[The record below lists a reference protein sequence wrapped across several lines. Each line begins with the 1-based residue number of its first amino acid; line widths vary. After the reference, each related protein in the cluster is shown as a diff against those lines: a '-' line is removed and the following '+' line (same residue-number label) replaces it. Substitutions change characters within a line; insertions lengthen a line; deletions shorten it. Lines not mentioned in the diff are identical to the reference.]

1 MLEGAKGTGKTET
14 ARQFANSAVYLD
26 TDPQVKQ
33 LLDVDPAL
41 VLNGERPRLLD
52 EWQVAPTLWNYVRR
66 AVDNSGASGEFIL
79 TGSAQPIDDKTRH
92 SGAGRFS
99 RLRMRPFTMLES
111 GQAHAAVSLTKLFDS
126 ATARAPESVVSFQEV
141 LERMV
146 HGGFPG
152 ARNLS
157 INEAMQ
163 FHNDYLDQI
172 SRLNIPGS
180 GLPDY
185 DPVRIRALLSSIAR
199 NVASEVRIATLAQ
212 DIQGFESDVAR
223 STVMQYISALKRIFL
238 LEEQPAWA
246 PALRSRARLRN
257 SPKLHLVDVALAI
270 AALRTNVQ
278 GLLADLNTLG
288 LLFES
293 FVFQHLLV
301 YSAPIGGTVFH
312 YRDSNGLEA
321 DAVIELRD
329 GSWMAF
335 QVKLGAGH
343 IDQAAHSLLRLA
355 AEVKKRTTSS
365 TGGSRSNWVCVH
377 PQRWRAG
384 GTTDPTRAVAL
395 TPAWSF
401 RRDLRCKTA
410 LRRAGGAACHLAPH
424 SQTLPEFG

>member
-246 PALRSRARLRN
+246 PALRSRARLRIRQ
-257 SPKLHLVDVALAI
+257 SC
-270 AALRTNVQ
+270 T
-278 GLLADLNTLG
+278 
-288 LLFES
+288 
-293 FVFQHLLV
+293 
-301 YSAPIGGTVFH
+301 
-312 YRDSNGLEA
+312 
-321 DAVIELRD
+321 
-329 GSWMAF
+329 W
-335 QVKLGAGH
+335 
-343 IDQAAHSLLRLA
+343 
-355 AEVKKRTTSS
+355 
-365 TGGSRSNWVCVH
+365 
-377 PQRWRAG
+377 
-384 GTTDPTRAVAL
+384 
-395 TPAWSF
+395 
-401 RRDLRCKTA
+401 
-410 LRRAGGAACHLAPH
+410 
-424 SQTLPEFG
+424 